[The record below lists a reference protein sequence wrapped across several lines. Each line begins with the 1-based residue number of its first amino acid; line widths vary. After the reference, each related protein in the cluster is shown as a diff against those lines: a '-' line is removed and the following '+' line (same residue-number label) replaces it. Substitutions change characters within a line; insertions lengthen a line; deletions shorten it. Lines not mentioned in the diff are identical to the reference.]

1 MIWGCAAYADR
12 EWYLTCDV
20 WRIADVKNTVEINL
34 FGYEK
39 DLFTS
44 QLLELKQ
51 LDFKYDPPNDINLI
65 SSVERYDDFFLIVKD
80 VEISFKRGNL
90 EPREH
95 PSAIEMVKGSAT
107 IKINRYTL
115 KLSGDWRPKW
125 LLREGDESVQQQY
138 IFVASLSGLCGAH
151 TKKF

>member
-80 VEISFKRGNL
+80 V
-90 EPREH
+90 
-95 PSAIEMVKGSAT
+95 
-107 IKINRYTL
+107 
-115 KLSGDWRPKW
+115 
-125 LLREGDESVQQQY
+125 
-138 IFVASLSGLCGAH
+138 
-151 TKKF
+151 